1 MDIRRNAFQCE
12 TWWEEVQCYGM
23 MVEGAIVIW
32 TVREGSSMRLKPYGQ
47 DNCLTQLCILHRE
60 CSVVG
65 ARRAVLVPSL
75 ENLQSFLF

>member
-1 MDIRRNAFQCE
+1 
-12 TWWEEVQCYGM
+12 M

-32 TVREGSSMRLKPYGQ
+32 TVREASAMRLKPYGQ
-47 DNCLTQLCILHRE
+47 DNCLIQLCIHKE

-65 ARRAVLVPSL
+65 ARRAALVPSL